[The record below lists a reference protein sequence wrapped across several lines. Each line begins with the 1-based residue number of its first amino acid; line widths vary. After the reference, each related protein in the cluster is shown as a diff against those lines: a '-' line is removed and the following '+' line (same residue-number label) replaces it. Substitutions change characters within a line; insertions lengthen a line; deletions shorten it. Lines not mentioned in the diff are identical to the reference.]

1 MAKQVLIFWGI
12 KVANFCQ
19 EVLNFL
25 GSYTRVF
32 TVTKRTLKGNII
44 VIFHEI
50 QTPHS
55 ERGKTERSPDWQG
68 KVAYKLI
75 FRI

>member
-1 MAKQVLIFWGI
+1 MIF
-12 KVANFCQ
+12 VAAQ
-19 EVLNFL
+19 KLKSVDKAL
-25 GSYTRVF
+25 V
-32 TVTKRTLKGNII
+32 TVTNTTLKGNII

-50 QTPHS
+50 HTPHS

-75 FRI
+75 FRM